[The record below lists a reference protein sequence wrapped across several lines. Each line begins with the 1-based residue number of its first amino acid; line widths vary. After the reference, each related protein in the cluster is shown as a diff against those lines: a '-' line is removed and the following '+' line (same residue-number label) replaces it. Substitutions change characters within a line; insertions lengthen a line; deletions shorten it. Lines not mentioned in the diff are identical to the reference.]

1 MMNVASC
8 AESHGCSSNVTG
20 GQGCWTVVEPG
31 SSMKDS
37 DTRQREY
44 RSTRICG
51 QADQPWQLWHSLNT
65 LMGACDKNRLPKNCL
80 SAQQFGDF
88 FESKVATV
96 RKATAGGSLTTE
108 LSPAPE
114 IFDHFQLCSASD
126 VRSVIMGSSSKLCSL
141 NPLPTDMLKICLF
154 ELLLF
159 ITDLCSMSL
168 Q

>member
-1 MMNVASC
+1 MNVASC

-37 DTRQREY
+37 DTRKREY

-96 RKATAGGSLTTE
+96 RKATAGGSLTQNFHQRQRYLITF
-108 LSPAPE
+108 S
-114 IFDHFQLCSASD
+114 SAVLVMSG
-126 VRSVIMGSSSKLCSL
+126 RSSWDRHQSCAHSILYQQTC
-141 NPLPTDMLKICLF
+141 
-154 ELLLF
+154 
-159 ITDLCSMSL
+159 
-168 Q
+168 